1 MLLDWRLKQASRW
14 IFMSGYSEFKFHQV
28 LTRVPAGRLVKV
40 IYHKGVMQIT
50 EGA

>member
-1 MLLDWRLKQASRW
+1 MRHILIEKKLEFIKP
-14 IFMSGYSEFKFHQV
+14 GYSEFKFHQV

-40 IYHKGVMQIT
+40 IYHKGVMHIT